1 MMKRQEKKYRFYLWD
16 YLWWTGERLHDYN
29 YRITGN
35 DMLQMYFMFLVC
47 FPPGMLCAYIK
58 PAFVNRM
65 FFYYMLVI
73 YLVLLLVWWI
83 WNKKIYGVDRRKAVM
98 KHYADTK
105 FSPGKGYLLFFLPVM
120 FFLTVY
126 IILMM

>member
-35 DMLQMYFMFLVC
+35 DMLQMYILFFVY
-47 FPPGMLCAYIK
+47 FPALSLRPCAK
-58 PAFVNRM
+58 SAFVDH
-65 FFYYMLVI
+65 LLSI
-73 YLVLLLVWWI
+73 YILTSCLVLILVWWI

-105 FSPGKGYLLFFLPVM
+105 FSPGKGYLLFFLPMM